1 MKENNY
7 ETCRMLGNTKLVEKI
22 SSKENNCQTQA

>member
-1 MKENNY
+1 
-7 ETCRMLGNTKLVEKI
+7 MLGNTKLVEKI